1 MCVRKSHIPRCGE
14 SYDMQSPTV
23 RHWALLGY
31 LVFFWGFA
39 FGLIAMAL
47 EAFHPVAVVWSRLTL
62 GAVVMLLILRLRR
75 GRIPLSGRWPLR
87 MVLLSITGNVIPF
100 TLIAWAEQRVA
111 SVGFRLIAPLCGLY
125 LYHLQVREARTS
137 RARTS

>member
-1 MCVRKSHIPRCGE
+1 
-14 SYDMQSPTV
+14 MQTPTV

-62 GAVVMLLILRLRR
+62 GAVVMLLVLRLH
-75 GRIPLSGRWPLR
+75 GVFGLF
-87 MVLLSITGNVIPF
+87 GNQNK
-100 TLIAWAEQRVA
+100 L
-111 SVGFRLIAPLCGLY
+111 GKNNG
-125 LYHLQVREARTS
+125 
-137 RARTS
+137 